1 MWRTASSGGDVALL
15 LCTLFIPVVPN
26 VIKVFAVLKVAM
38 PFDGPF
44 SSRTQLLKKK
54 FEITSYFGIQ
64 NASLFLEPG
73 VAAALTSSI

>member
-1 MWRTASSGGDVALL
+1 MWRTASSGGDVVML

-26 VIKVFAVLKVAM
+26 VIKVFAVLKVEM

-44 SSRTQLLKKK
+44 SSRTQ

-64 NASLFLEPG
+64 DASLFLDPG
-73 VAAALTSSI
+73 LAAALTSSI